1 MNELQIPQRPRVL
14 VLGSGAREHA
24 LVWKLAQS
32 PRRPQL
38 FVAPGNPGMETLAE
52 RVALTVEDAS
62 GVRAWAATHGI
73 DLVVIGPEAALAAG
87 VADALRQA
95 GIRVFGPD
103 RAAARLETSKAFA
116 KQVMQA
122 AGVPTAPFRV
132 FDDAA
137 AAADYVRTHGAPVV
151 VKADGLAAGKGVV
164 VADSVD
170 AALQALDE
178 MMVQGRF
185 GAAGRQVVLEEKLV
199 GREAS
204 AMCFVDGTTVVPML
218 PARDYKRVGDGDRG
232 PNTGGMGAFAPVPDA
247 PPDLGTIV
255 SERIVRPVLA
265 ELAKA
270 GVVYR
275 GVLYVGLMLTAEGPQ
290 VVEFNCRFGDPE
302 TQVVLPLLASDLL
315 EVAWATAGGELAA
328 VPVQWHEK
336 TAVCVVLAAEGYP
349 GAPRTGDPLL
359 LPDPAQVAEGWLF
372 HAGTGWRD
380 GQLVTAGGRVLSAV
394 ATGWDVATARAR
406 AYRLANQVAFSGKL
420 FRRDIAVL

>member
-38 FVAPGNPGMETLAE
+38 FAAPGNPGMEAWAE
-52 RVALTVEDAS
+52 RVALSVEDAP
-62 GVRAWAATHGI
+62 GIAAWAVANGI

-95 GIRVFGPD
+95 GVRVFGPD

-122 AGVPTAPFRV
+122 AGVPTAPFQV
-132 FDDAA
+132 FADAA
-137 AAADYVRTHGAPVV
+137 AAADYVRAHGAPLV

-170 AALQALDE
+170 EALRAIDE
-178 MMVQGRF
+178 LMVQGRF
-185 GAAGRQVVLEEKLV
+185 GGAGRQVVLEEKLV

-204 AMCFVDGTTVVPML
+204 AMCFVDGATVVPML
-218 PARDYKRVGDGDRG
+218 PARDYKRIGDGDSG

-247 PPDLGTIV
+247 PAELGMEV
-255 SERIVRPVLA
+255 CERIVRPVLA

-270 GVVYR
+270 GLDYR

-315 EVAWATAGGELAA
+315 DVAWATAGGELAA
-328 VPVQWHEK
+328 VPVQWHDK
-336 TAVCVVLAAEGYP
+336 AAVCVVLAAEGYP
-349 GAPRTGDPLL
+349 EAPRTGDPLL
-359 LPDPAQVAEGWLF
+359 LPD
-372 HAGTGWRD
+372 
-380 GQLVTAGGRVLSAV
+380 
-394 ATGWDVATARAR
+394 
-406 AYRLANQVAFSGKL
+406 
-420 FRRDIAVL
+420 